1 LYLPDAPAWYG
12 FWTGESR
19 GGNREIDAD
28 APLDRI
34 PLYVRAGSILPL
46 GPEMEYADEK
56 PAGPIELRI
65 YTGADGEFVL
75 YQDAGDGYDYE
86 NGVHSVIPMHWS
98 ESNRTLTIGQ
108 REREYPGMPASMEM
122 KVVLVSA
129 GHGTGLEPT
138 ANPDKLVVYNGQ
150 SISVQA
156 R

>member
-1 LYLPDAPAWYG
+1 MRQLVGLSMQPIKFRSVD
-12 FWTGESR
+12 
-19 GGNREIDAD
+19 
-28 APLDRI
+28 
-34 PLYVRAGSILPL
+34 LPL
-46 GPEMEYADEK
+46 PMGPEIEYADEK

-86 NGVHSVIPMHWS
+86 RGLHSVIPMHWS
-98 ESNRTLTIGQ
+98 ESNRTLTIGP
-108 REREYPGMPASMEM
+108 REGEYRGMPASLEL
-122 KVVLVSA
+122 KVVFVSGA
-129 GHGTGLEPT
+129 HGTGLEPT